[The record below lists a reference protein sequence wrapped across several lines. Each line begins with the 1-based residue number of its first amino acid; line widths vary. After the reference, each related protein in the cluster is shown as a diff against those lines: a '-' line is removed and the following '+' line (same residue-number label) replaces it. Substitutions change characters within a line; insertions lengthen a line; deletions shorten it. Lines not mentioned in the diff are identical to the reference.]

1 MKEGI
6 AKIQATDEE
15 LYLGWCSGHGV
26 TSMDS
31 RAILDFG
38 GDMLGL
44 ANWQGMRKTCKEESW
59 VTPEMLARTTV
70 QMVLFTELWKI
81 REGLTGLKLTFGRVN
96 FEVNVHQTCKWT

>member
-44 ANWQGMRKTCKEESW
+44 ANW
-59 VTPEMLARTTV
+59 
-70 QMVLFTELWKI
+70 
-81 REGLTGLKLTFGRVN
+81 
-96 FEVNVHQTCKWT
+96 